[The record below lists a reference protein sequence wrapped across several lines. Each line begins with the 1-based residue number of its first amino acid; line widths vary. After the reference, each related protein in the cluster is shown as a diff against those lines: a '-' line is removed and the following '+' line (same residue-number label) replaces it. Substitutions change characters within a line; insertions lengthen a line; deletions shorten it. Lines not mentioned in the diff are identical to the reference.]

1 MSGTIAKIVI
11 LMGVLLAAGCGAEV
25 EVGYQ
30 PPLVPIRIS
39 IDTSGDIE
47 VELSGSY
54 ATPIG
59 IFDVSG
65 GITVAS
71 LREEYA
77 NRVLIV
83 RVDDE
88 AVVYELAEGKR
99 FSVSFDDS
107 NTLYKRVAFI
117 QEITGDVILE
127 LESTS
132 GSAPAP
138 QVEPPTTGGDAQ
150 VPDPEDFLRGYFH
163 DIVNTRNYDYLWTLS
178 SDRFKQ
184 ANSDSSFRDFV
195 EFWDTVN
202 DVSIHSVDCMQ
213 QGVYLAVCDVEMTW
227 LIRGNDTYLAV
238 DYDLK
243 FEEQRSSW
251 IFE

>member
-1 MSGTIAKIVI
+1 M
-11 LMGVLLAAGCGAEV
+11 GCGPEV

-39 IDTSGDIE
+39 INTSGDIK

-59 IFDVSG
+59 IFDVGG
-65 GITVAS
+65 GITIAS
-71 LREEYA
+71 LRDEYA

-83 RVDDE
+83 RVDNE
-88 AVVYELAEGKR
+88 AVIYELEEGKQ
-99 FSVSFDDS
+99 FVVTFDDS

-117 QEITGDVILE
+117 QETTGDVVLE
-127 LESTS
+127 LESVS
-132 GSAPAP
+132 GSATIPK
-138 QVEPPTTGGDAQ
+138 VEPPTSGSDIQ
-150 VPDPEDFLRGYFH
+150 VPDPEDYLRDYFH

-184 ANSDSSFRDFV
+184 ANSDGSYRDFV
-195 EFWDTVN
+195 EFWDSVDN
-202 DVSIHSVDCMQ
+202 VSIHSIHCTRQSD
-213 QGVYLAVCDVEMTW
+213 YLAVCDIEMTW
-227 LIRGNDTYLAV
+227 LIHNNDTYLAV
-238 DYDLK
+238 DYDLRYDERK
-243 FEEQRSSW
+243 SSW